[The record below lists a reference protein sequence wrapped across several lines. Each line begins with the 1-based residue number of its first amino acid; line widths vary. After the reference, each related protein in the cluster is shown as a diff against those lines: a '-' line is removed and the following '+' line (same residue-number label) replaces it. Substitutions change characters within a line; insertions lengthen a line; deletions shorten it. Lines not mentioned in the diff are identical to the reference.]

1 MRKIKKIEILLL
13 IVIAGTVS
21 FLCHVKTKAT
31 ETIPNHTIYLSA
43 KQDYDY
49 ANEVLTLVN
58 KERAKEG
65 LVPVVLD
72 ASLTESAMQRAAEIH
87 CFYGHS
93 RPNRTFLT
101 KVDGHSVMENIALN
115 QSTPEEVMND
125 WMHSEWHRYNIMD
138 PDWRSVGV
146 GVVLYDNSYSW
157 CQLFSQKTAEGTIS
171 NGKMKKKFS
180 LEVSEAY
187 LNMASVMPDTLKKDV
202 KITLNQSV
210 VNFDYLTFFP
220 DSDSFR
226 YESSDVNVATI
237 DNTGFITLTGTGTT
251 TISVYY
257 QDNTLAYQKYITCN
271 KDGAAPLQIIKS
283 PILQPTTT
291 PNIVTHGSITMAPVM
306 ATPYVST
313 GSLIKTNIDALDI
326 KIETKKYYYRATGK
340 AVRPKVYVT
349 SSLVEGVDYEIYYKN
364 NIKPGLATII
374 LKGIGDYEGM
384 ITGHFYIQKTNYAIY
399 FHQKNGKATKKKIVA
414 AGNTVKKFIPKRKG
428 YRFTGWYRKGKKFN
442 FNTKISKNIHL
453 YAGWKKKK

>member
-1 MRKIKKIEILLL
+1 
-13 IVIAGTVS
+13 
-21 FLCHVKTKAT
+21 
-31 ETIPNHTIYLSA
+31 
-43 KQDYDY
+43 
-49 ANEVLTLVN
+49 
-58 KERAKEG
+58 
-65 LVPVVLD
+65 
-72 ASLTESAMQRAAEIH
+72 
-87 CFYGHS
+87 
-93 RPNRTFLT
+93 
-101 KVDGHSVMENIALN
+101 
-115 QSTPEEVMND
+115 
-125 WMHSEWHRYNIMD
+125 
-138 PDWRSVGV
+138 
-146 GVVLYDNSYSW
+146 
-157 CQLFSQKTAEGTIS
+157 
-171 NGKMKKKFS
+171 
-180 LEVSEAY
+180 
-187 LNMASVMPDTLKKDV
+187 MPDTLKKDV

-291 PNIVTHGSITMAPVM
+291 PNIVTHGSITTAPVMATPYVSTIPNVVTHVSITMAPVT

-384 ITGHFYIQKTNYAIY
+384 ITEHFYIQKTNYRVY
-399 FHQKNGKATKKKIVA
+399 FHQKNGKATKKKIVV
-414 AGNTVKKFIPKRKG
+414 AGNTVKKFTPKRKG
-428 YRFTGWYRKGKKFN
+428 YRFTGWYRKGKKFS
-442 FNTKISKNIHL
+442 FKTKISKNIHL
-453 YAGWKKKK
+453 YARWKKKK

>member
-21 FLCHVKTKAT
+21 FWGYAKTKAT
-31 ETIPNHTIYLSA
+31 ETIPNHTLYLSA

-49 ANEVLTLVN
+49 ASEVLTLVN

-101 KVDGHSVMENIALN
+101 KIDGYSVMENIALN

-157 CQLFSQKTAEGTIS
+157 CQLFSQKTAEGTIP
-171 NGKMKKKFS
+171 NGKTKKKFS

-187 LNMASVMPDTLKKDV
+187 LNMASFLPDTLKKDV
-202 KITLNQSV
+202 KLTLNQSV

-226 YESSDVNVATI
+226 YESSEVNVATI
-237 DNTGFITLTGTGTT
+237 DNTGFIKLTGTGTT

-271 KDGAAPLQIIKS
+271 KDGAAPLPITTSIILK
-283 PILQPTTT
+283 PTTT
-291 PNIVTHGSITMAPVM
+291 PNVVTYGSITTAPVT

-349 SSLVEGVDYEIYYKN
+349 SSLVEGVDYEVYYKN

-384 ITGHFYIQKTNYAIY
+384 ITEHFYIQKTNYGVY

-414 AGNTVKKFIPKRKG
+414 AGNTVKKFTPKRKG
-428 YRFTGWYRKGKKFN
+428 YRFTGWYRKGKKFS
-442 FNTKISKNIHL
+442 FKTKISKNIHL
-453 YAGWKKKK
+453 YARWKKKK

>member
-21 FLCHVKTKAT
+21 FWGYAKTKAT
-31 ETIPNHTIYLSA
+31 ETIPNHTLYLSA

-49 ANEVLTLVN
+49 ASEVLTLVN

-87 CFYGHS
+87 CFCGHS

-101 KVDGHSVMENIALN
+101 KVDGRSVMENIALN

-125 WMHSEWHRYNIMD
+125 WMHSEGHRYNIMD
-138 PDWRSVGV
+138 PDWRSVGI
-146 GVVLYDNSYSW
+146 GVVLCNNSYSW
-157 CQLFSQKTAEGTIS
+157 CQLFSQKTAEGTIP
-171 NGKMKKKFS
+171 NGKIKKKFS

-187 LNMASVMPDTLKKDV
+187 LNMASVLPDTLKKDV

-291 PNIVTHGSITMAPVM
+291 PNVVTHGSITTAPVM

-384 ITGHFYIQKTNYAIY
+384 ITGHFYIQKTNYRVY
-399 FHQKNGKATKKKIVA
+399 FHQKNGKATKKKIIA
-414 AGNTVKKFIPKRKG
+414 AGNTVMKFIPKRKG
-428 YRFTGWYRKGKKFN
+428 YRFTGWYRKGKKFS
-442 FNTKISKNIHL
+442 FKTKISKNIHL
-453 YAGWKKKK
+453 YARWKKKK